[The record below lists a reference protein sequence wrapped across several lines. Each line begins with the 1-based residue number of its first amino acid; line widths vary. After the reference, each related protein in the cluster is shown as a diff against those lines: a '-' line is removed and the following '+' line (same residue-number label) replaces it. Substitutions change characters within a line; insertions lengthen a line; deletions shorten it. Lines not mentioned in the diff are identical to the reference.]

1 MGIALRMAKRG
12 LGRVAPNPAV
22 GAVIADEVSGEVIA
36 RGWTQPGG
44 RPHAETEAIARAGA
58 RARGATM
65 YVTLEP
71 CSHHGKTGPCANAII
86 DAGLKRV
93 VVAIG
98 DPDQRVAGR
107 GLEWIRKAGIAV
119 ASGLMAEEASWL
131 TLGHIVRVTERR
143 PFVQLKMA
151 LSADGEVPR
160 GEAGQPAWVTSAEA
174 RAHGGM
180 LRAEADAI
188 LVGARTIADDD
199 PQLTCRLPGMAERS
213 PVRVVLSSRLEVPAS
228 AKVFA
233 TAREVPTWVLT
244 SDEAG
249 QPVAGRLR
257 AAGVLVVP
265 VAPTSPLDIREA
277 LGALADEGIT
287 RLLVEGGPQIWRAF
301 SDAGVIDEVV
311 VYQAQGPGADARSGA
326 SAFINLDGLSHISE
340 LKLAEDRVTVFRAK
354 R

>member
-12 LGRVAPNPAV
+12 LGRVAPNPSV
-22 GAVIADEVSGEVIA
+22 GAVIADEATGEVIA

-71 CSHHGKTGPCANAII
+71 CSHHGKTGPCADAII
-86 DAGLKRV
+86 EAGLKRV
-93 VVAIG
+93 VIAIG
-98 DPDQRVAGR
+98 DPDNRVAGR
-107 GLEWIRKAGIAV
+107 GLDRMRKAGTEV
-119 ASGLMAEEASWL
+119 ETDLMAGEARWL
-131 TLGHIVRVTERR
+131 TLGHILRVTERR
-143 PFVQLKMA
+143 PFVQLKLA

-160 GEAGQPAWVTSAEA
+160 GEAGHPYWVTSAEA
-174 RAHGGM
+174 RAHGAM

-213 PVRVVLSSRLEVPAS
+213 PVRVVLSSKLDVPRGAN
-228 AKVFA
+228 VFA
-233 TAREVPTWVLT
+233 TAREVPTWMLIT
-244 SDEAG
+244 DEAEEDTVR
-249 QPVAGRLR
+249 QLR
-257 AAGVLVVP
+257 AMGVIVVP
-265 VAPTSPLDIREA
+265 VAPAGPLDIREA
-277 LGALADEGIT
+277 LGALADDGIT
-287 RLLVEGGPQIWRAF
+287 RLLVEGGPQVWRAF

-311 VYQAQGPGADARSGA
+311 VYQAQGPAADARSGA
-326 SAFINLDGLSHISE
+326 SAFINLDGFSLNSE
-340 LKLAEDRVTVFRAK
+340 LKLAQDRVAVFRAS